1 MKLSQLSGGLAKN
14 YLKNIVKYKM
24 GEEILLPYFAT
35 FYLTLRCNYACS
47 FCDDGSA
54 KQKYPDL
61 KMDELN
67 TEKTKKVLSIL
78 KNKCS
83 SIYFTGGEP
92 FLRKDL
98 LDLCKFSKKIGF
110 NPVSVNTNGFL
121 LQKNLEVLDNI
132 DNLVISLSSLDPVKY
147 SKIVGRPISC
157 FDIVMKNIL
166 IANSLKKKKGFEF
179 VINCVVTEDS
189 LLDAENVMNF
199 CFQNKINFAVVP
211 AMVGV
216 YPDKDLLNSKAYRL
230 FIDKI
235 IAKKKNG
242 NPVFNSYKYLQ
253 IIKNESAEV
262 VFGVTKYVAKTEF
275 QNLLKATIYGDNG
288 VETTPGTLIMRDT
301 FLKLGGF
308 IEGVRTSDDLEWR
321 ERVRRNGL
329 KCITPKEF
337 SLTYSDISNSI
348 YLNIKRFFLY
358 QLHAA
363 SIDVQNKMKDIHLAF
378 FLLLSALVI
387 PRWNAIIGWKES
399 LFYIPDVTKI
409 YLLSLT
415 SIFALKLLIDNLF
428 RKKESSFIFSPFL
441 KTIAFIVVTMMVINW
456 NYAIAKW
463 EEDAL
468 LYIPHITK
476 FYVLFLLTS
485 SLLYRG
491 IYFPIKNGIAVS
503 YLFPFKWIK
512 VGLLGLALDIVKAPG
527 YIFGAILYPYK
538 KHRD

>member
-1 MKLSQLSGGLAKN
+1 MHS
-14 YLKNIVKYKM
+14 
-24 GEEILLPYFAT
+24 
-35 FYLTLRCNYACS
+35 
-47 FCDDGSA
+47 
-54 KQKYPDL
+54 
-61 KMDELN
+61 
-67 TEKTKKVLSIL
+67 
-78 KNKCS
+78 
-83 SIYFTGGEP
+83 
-92 FLRKDL
+92 
-98 LDLCKFSKKIGF
+98 LDSKHTS
-110 NPVSVNTNGFL
+110 VSVIIPAFHFV
-121 LQKNLEVLDNI
+121 KSLE
-132 DNLVISLSSLDPVKY
+132 K
-147 SKIVGRPISC
+147 
-157 FDIVMKNIL
+157 
-166 IANSLKKKKGFEF
+166 
-179 VINCVVTEDS
+179 VINSVESQTILPNQIIVIDS
-189 LLDAENVMNF
+189 SNNNEVKKMIDSY
-199 CFQNKINFAVVP
+199 KSS
-211 AMVGV
+211 VGIIYKSV
-216 YPDKDLLNSKAYRL
+216 SKAYPGEARNL
-230 FIDKI
+230 GIKLSSQKWVAFLDSKTVP
-235 IAKKKNG
+235 NH
-242 NPVFNSYKYLQ
+242 NWLEEYLQ

-275 QNLLKATIYGDNG
+275 QNLLKAAIYGDNG

-301 FLKLGGF
+301 SLKLGGF

-358 QLHAA
+358 QLHTA

-387 PRWNAIIGWKES
+387 PRWNAIVGWKES

-441 KTIAFIVVTMMVINW
+441 KTIVFIVLTMMVINW

>member
-253 IIKNESAEV
+253 IIKNFKNFSC
-262 VFGVTKYVAKTEF
+262 
-275 QNLLKATIYGDNG
+275 Q
-288 VETTPGTLIMRDT
+288 P
-301 FLKLGGF
+301 
-308 IEGVRTSDDLEWR
+308 
-321 ERVRRNGL
+321 
-329 KCITPKEF
+329 
-337 SLTYSDISNSI
+337 SLTPHVYPD
-348 YLNIKRFFLY
+348 
-358 QLHAA
+358 
-363 SIDVQNKMKDIHLAF
+363 
-378 FLLLSALVI
+378 
-387 PRWNAIIGWKES
+387 GS
-399 LFYIPDVTKI
+399 LFYPCQLLKSKVNLLEIGDYDKAIQEGRRKFGGIPLCDNRCHLSCYIEPSLATKNP
-409 YLLSLT
+409 L
-415 SIFALKLLIDNLF
+415 N
-428 RKKESSFIFSPFL
+428 FL
-441 KTIAFIVVTMMVINW
+441 
-456 NYAIAKW
+456 
-463 EEDAL
+463 
-468 LYIPHITK
+468 
-476 FYVLFLLTS
+476 
-485 SLLYRG
+485 
-491 IYFPIKNGIAVS
+491 
-503 YLFPFKWIK
+503 
-512 VGLLGLALDIVKAPG
+512 
-527 YIFGAILYPYK
+527 
-538 KHRD
+538 